1 MKKFFIN
8 LLRRILR
15 FLYIKWRS
23 LSRCLDM
30 KAFVYV
36 ITVSI
41 LLVLTTVSMMKSLVQ
56 AKSGLDYALEPDRP
70 SEDVRLNDTA
80 SQSGSKKGGIVGSI
94 DLEMNSE
101 QQNSSGKKL
110 KITGSDNTNEN
121 EENKEKQNDSKKG
134 ERIINTAENNPNAID
149 VLVNKDHKLSEDYVP
164 DNLVTPNVPFAP
176 GSFHKTM
183 RKEAADALEKMFDA
197 ASADGISLFAVSG
210 YRSYGIQEIIFNSNV
225 GVKGS
230 VEAANMYSAR
240 PGESEHQTGLAM
252 DVTSKSVG
260 YKLIIEFENTAE
272 GKWLSE
278 NAHKYGF
285 IVRYLPG
292 KEHITGYAYEPWHI
306 RYLGVELAQAVYE
319 SGLTYEEYLQ
329 EY

>member
-149 VLVNKDHKLSEDYVP
+149 VFGKQ
-164 DNLVTPNVPFAP
+164 
-176 GSFHKTM
+176 
-183 RKEAADALEKMFDA
+183 
-197 ASADGISLFAVSG
+197 
-210 YRSYGIQEIIFNSNV
+210 RS
-225 GVKGS
+225 
-230 VEAANMYSAR
+230 
-240 PGESEHQTGLAM
+240 
-252 DVTSKSVG
+252 
-260 YKLIIEFENTAE
+260 
-272 GKWLSE
+272 
-278 NAHKYGF
+278 
-285 IVRYLPG
+285 
-292 KEHITGYAYEPWHI
+292 
-306 RYLGVELAQAVYE
+306 
-319 SGLTYEEYLQ
+319 
-329 EY
+329 